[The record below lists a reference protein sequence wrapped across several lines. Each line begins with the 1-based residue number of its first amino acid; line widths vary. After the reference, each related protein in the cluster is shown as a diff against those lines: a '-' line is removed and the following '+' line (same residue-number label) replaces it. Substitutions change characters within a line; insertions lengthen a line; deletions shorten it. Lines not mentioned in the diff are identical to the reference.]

1 MIHLRF
7 FLIFLMCLTQSYTQR
22 CSNINIYLENNYK
35 LYNDSINNMYYI
47 LFKEDINKHGW
58 DSPLVNCYK
67 DINIPLTAK
76 IDVSEFTMPINDS
89 VIITSN
95 YGYRSQFGR
104 IHYGVDLRLKT
115 GDTVRAT
122 FNGVIRIVNYE
133 KDGYGKYIVI
143 RHNNGIETVYAHLSK
158 HLVNRNQVVNA
169 GEAIGL
175 GGNSGRST
183 NSHLHYEIR
192 YFGLSLNPSSI
203 VDFKKGVILQDVY
216 IFDKNKL

>member
-35 LYNDSINNMYYI
+35 LYNDSINKMYYI

-95 YGYRSQFGR
+95 YLEDNESNRR
-104 IHYGVDLRLKT
+104 
-115 GDTVRAT
+115 
-122 FNGVIRIVNYE
+122 
-133 KDGYGKYIVI
+133 
-143 RHNNGIETVYAHLSK
+143 NNGNFK
-158 HLVNRNQVVNA
+158 
-169 GEAIGL
+169 GL
-175 GGNSGRST
+175 
-183 NSHLHYEIR
+183 EIL
-192 YFGLSLNPSSI
+192 YQN
-203 VDFKKGVILQDVY
+203 KKAKIY
-216 IFDKNKL
+216 